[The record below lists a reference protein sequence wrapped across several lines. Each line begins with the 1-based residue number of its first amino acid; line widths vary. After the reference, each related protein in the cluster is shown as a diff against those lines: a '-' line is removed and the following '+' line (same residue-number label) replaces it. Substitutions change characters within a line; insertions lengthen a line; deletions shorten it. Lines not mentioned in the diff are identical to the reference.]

1 VGAVVGRCDWCTWI
15 RRVPDPAQAAIDAL
29 VAQAPW
35 SSWRRAARN
44 RQPRAPH
51 CADHDAHPV
60 GRETPVAITKKSPSI
75 APIQA
80 LRVPNET
87 IAEYERYYDVETL
100 DVPGGGIPEP
110 TNDLDGHCR
119 FSTQQ
124 GGTRIQERGASRA
137 PHHWKRRKM
146 ARLSCGDGRDSAR
159 EAHGKEGVNGS
170 SPLEGSAVSVWLS
183 QI

>member
-1 VGAVVGRCDWCTWI
+1 VSDQTAPLIAI
-15 RRVPDPAQAAIDAL
+15 RQIRVNVKEL
-29 VAQAPW
+29 
-35 SSWRRAARN
+35 
-44 RQPRAPH
+44 PRAVTFYRDTLGLPFLFEQH

-170 SPLEGSAVSVWLS
+170 SPLGGSAVSVWLS